1 MINIVFEADKNRTAA
16 YDGDKNIGECT
27 FRVNGNVWEANHT
40 YVDKNYG
47 GQGIAKKLLEELV
60 KNAREQGVKILP
72 ICSFVVKE
80 FERTEEYKD
89 LL

>member
-1 MINIVFEADKNRTAA
+1 MINIVFESDKNRMAA
-16 YDGDKNIGECT
+16 YDGDKNIGECS
-27 FRVNGNVWEANHT
+27 FKVNGNVWEANHT
-40 YVDKNYG
+40 YVDSNYK

-72 ICSFVVKE
+72 VCSFVVKE
-80 FERTEEYKD
+80 FNNVKGYSD